1 MLSRGNENITK
12 VERKKRKKKKKKKK
26 RRGKNLAG
34 FAWRLLFF
42 LMHSNTIF

>member
-1 MLSRGNENITK
+1 MLLRGNENITK
-12 VERKKRKKKKKKKK
+12 VEKEKRK
-26 RRGKNLAG
+26 RGKNLAG